1 MEQVQQLVIGGKDA
15 RKMYPT
21 ASPEW
26 KATFEATFGKDFF
39 SQKITD
45 RIKTFADACEILG
58 IDSDDAWHESDE
70 QDEVAYKQLK
80 IIARALNEGWEPNYN
95 DGNQRKWYPWFYLND
110 PGVRLHGVRCDLTRT
125 DVGARLVF
133 KTEELARYAATQF
146 QGLYS
151 DYLQL

>member
-1 MEQVQQLVIGGKDA
+1 MEQTQQLVISGKDA
-15 RKMYPT
+15 RKLYPT
-21 ASPEW
+21 ASTEW
-26 KATFEATFGKDFF
+26 KTTLESTFGKEFF

-45 RIKTFADACEILG
+45 RVKTFADACEILG
-58 IDSDDAWHESDE
+58 IDPDDAWHESDE

-95 DGNQRKWYPWFYLND
+95 DSNQRKWYPWFYLNK
-110 PGVRLHGVRCDLTRT
+110 PGFRLGACYYGNSAAA
-125 DVGARLVF
+125 VGARLVF
-133 KTEELARYAATQF
+133 KSEELARYAATQF